1 MATNGVQTRNSKV
14 SDVLTEIGK
23 ASLRTIARLAGLSKD
38 AVRRAL
44 KSLDRRGVY
53 PESSLWKSEVGQA
66 WLYRLLVAVI
76 LEFGLKGGVGANRIS
91 SFFHRIHL
99 EKELAV
105 SPNALL
111 VLTRKLENLAITY
124 GQVQEESQAGTL
136 KDIVAAG
143 DETFYNDRILLVAM
157 ELGTGYLL
165 MEEDSENRTFE
176 TWSGKLQ
183 KRLEKIVQYRGG
195 LRVRL

>member
-1 MATNGVQTRNSKV
+1 MIPMATNGVQTRNSKV

-111 VLTRKLENLAITY
+111 VSTSTKLF
-124 GQVQEESQAGTL
+124 V
-136 KDIVAAG
+136 
-143 DETFYNDRILLVAM
+143 
-157 ELGTGYLL
+157 
-165 MEEDSENRTFE
+165 
-176 TWSGKLQ
+176 
-183 KRLEKIVQYRGG
+183 
-195 LRVRL
+195 